1 MSARTDRNAAGQ
13 FAPGNTTAQ
22 RGGQARAAQLPPE
35 RRQEIARLGWQ
46 ALVERR
52 FAGDHQVAAE
62 YIGRLGAWAA
72 ERSAYA
78 GSPIYQPVWTRPA
91 LPGGER

>member
-1 MSARTDRNAAGQ
+1 MSAADRDARGRFTQ
-13 FAPGNTTAQ
+13 GNRSAV
-22 RGGQARAAQLPPE
+22 RGGQVRAAKLPPT

-52 FAGDHQVAAE
+52 FSGDARRAAE

-72 ERSAYA
+72 ERTAYA
-78 GSPIYQPVWTRPA
+78 GSPLYQPTWEHPGP
-91 LPGGER
+91 LPGGEQ